1 MKSFNTLTSELNQ
14 SRKIS
19 ADKALLPEAMGE
31 HPADAKTM
39 IYFFNKMKDSND
51 PNGAAMLLA
60 NFLQNKKA
68 IKCLKLAKQIHE
80 LEKTMPEE
88 INRLVT
94 DAITNYFF
102 TTSEVA
108 NQNLLNSGVAKD
120 KIFFVGNTMIDTL
133 LKNLHKLSPPSIW
146 NIQNLS
152 MKKKVS

>member
-1 MKSFNTLTSELNQ
+1 MKSFDTLISELNQ

-31 HPADAKTM
+31 HPAAAKTM

-68 IKCLKLAKQIHE
+68 IKCLRLAKQIHE

-88 INRLVT
+88 IKDRKT
-94 DAITNYFF
+94 DGFNVVDIFKYTARWASY
-102 TTSEVA
+102 
-108 NQNLLNSGVAKD
+108 LWKD
-120 KIFFVGNTMIDTL
+120 FA
-133 LKNLHKLSPPSIW
+133 
-146 NIQNLS
+146 
-152 MKKKVS
+152 MKYPKVDRNMK

>member
-88 INRLVT
+88 IKDRKT
-94 DAITNYFF
+94 DGFNVVDIFKYTARWASY
-102 TTSEVA
+102 
-108 NQNLLNSGVAKD
+108 LWKD
-120 KIFFVGNTMIDTL
+120 FA
-133 LKNLHKLSPPSIW
+133 
-146 NIQNLS
+146 
-152 MKKKVS
+152 MKYPKVDRNMK

>member
-68 IKCLKLAKQIHE
+68 IKCLRLAKQIHE

-88 INRLVT
+88 IKDRKT
-94 DAITNYFF
+94 DGFNVVDIFKYAERWTSYLWRDFAIKYPKVDRN
-102 TTSEVA
+102 
-108 NQNLLNSGVAKD
+108 
-120 KIFFVGNTMIDTL
+120 
-133 LKNLHKLSPPSIW
+133 
-146 NIQNLS
+146 
-152 MKKKVS
+152 MK